1 MAKNTSISLG
11 DHFDD
16 FIRNEISTGRYSSAS
31 EVIRTALRLLES
43 EEKKVK
49 ALRYALEE
57 GENSQMINDFDPDAH
72 LESLRAKRK

>member
-1 MAKNTSISLG
+1 MSKNTSISLG

-43 EEKKVK
+43 EENKIKV
-49 ALRYALEE
+49 LRYALEQ
-57 GENSQMINDFDPDAH
+57 GENSQMLNDFDPDAH
-72 LESLRAKRK
+72 LESLRNKHK

>member
-1 MAKNTSISLG
+1 
-11 DHFDD
+11 
-16 FIRNEISTGRYSSAS
+16 
-31 EVIRTALRLLES
+31 LLES

-72 LESLRAKRK
+72 LESLRDKRK

>member
-11 DHFDD
+11 DHFED
-16 FIRNEISTGRYSSAS
+16 FIQNEISTGRYSSAS

-43 EEKKVK
+43 EEKKIK
-49 ALRYALEE
+49 ALTYALEQ

-72 LESLRAKRK
+72 LEGLRNKHL